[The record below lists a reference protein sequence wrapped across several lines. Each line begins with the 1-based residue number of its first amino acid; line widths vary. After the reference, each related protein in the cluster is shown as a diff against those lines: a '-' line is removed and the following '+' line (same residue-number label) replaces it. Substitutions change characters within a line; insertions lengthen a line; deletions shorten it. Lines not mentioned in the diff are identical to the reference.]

1 MPNWCN
7 NSVTF
12 THEDPEQIAR
22 VVKAYNDERLFD
34 EFLPCPPELREE
46 TAVGANFVKRDEAR
60 QAELYAKYGFASW
73 YDWQVA
79 HWGTKW
85 DVNTYDKLD
94 DLPPTATSVCFGF
107 DTAWSPP
114 IEFYQHMEEQGFH
127 IEAFYYEPGMAFCG
141 LYEDGSEDHF
151 EITGDSD
158 WVEKHIPR
166 RIDEAFSISELMS
179 DWESEQEL
187 NNEDSE

>member
-12 THEDPEQIAR
+12 THSDPEQIAR

-46 TAVGANFVKRDEAR
+46 TAVGEDFVKRDEERTTA
-60 QAELYAKYGFASW
+60 LYEKYGFSSW

-85 DVNTYDKLD
+85 DVNTYVKLD
-94 DLPPTATSVCFGF
+94 DLPDAATCVSLGF

-127 IEAFYYEPGMAFCG
+127 IEAFYYESGMAFCG
-141 LYEDGSEDHF
+141 VYEDGSDDSF

-187 NNEDSE
+187 SKDGE

>member
-7 NSVTF
+7 NSATF
-12 THEDPEQIAR
+12 THSDPLQIAR

-34 EFLPCPPELREE
+34 EFLPCPPELREDS
-46 TAVGANFVKRDEAR
+46 AVGEDFVKRDEERTTA
-60 QAELYAKYGFASW
+60 LYEKFGFSSW

-85 DVNTYDKLD
+85 DINTYDKLD
-94 DLPPTATSVCFGF
+94 DLPPTATSVSLGF
-107 DTAWSPP
+107 YTAWSPP
-114 IEFYQHMEEQGFH
+114 IEFYQHMEEQGFA
-127 IEAFYYEPGMAFCG
+127 IEAFYYESGMAFCG
-141 LYEDGSEDHF
+141 VYEDGSDDQF

-187 NNEDSE
+187 NEDDK

>member
-12 THEDPEQIAR
+12 AHEDPQQIAR
-22 VVKAYNDERLFD
+22 VVKAYNDERLFE

-46 TAVGANFVKRDEAR
+46 TAIGEDFVKRDEERSNA
-60 QAELYAKYGFASW
+60 LYEKYGFSSW

-85 DVNTYDKLD
+85 DANTYDKLD
-94 DLPPTATSVCFGF
+94 DLPDTATSVCLSF

-114 IEFYQHMEEQGFH
+114 IDFYQHMEEEGFK
-127 IEAFYYEPGMAFCG
+127 IEAFYYESGMAFCG
-141 LYEDGSEDHF
+141 VYEDGEDDCF
-151 EITGDSD
+151 DITGDSD

-187 NNEDSE
+187 NEDDK